1 MEYFDTILE
10 DKIPL
15 KIIEIDEKEYDC
27 ICVMTDLH
35 GTYKAFEKVYT
46 ELEKT
51 FSFNKK
57 VLYIILGDSCDRGE
71 KSFELYKKFQ
81 KINKMKNRKV
91 IHLLGNH
98 EQMLLNSI
106 NNREYLNLWLS
117 NGGVETI
124 FSFDKKMKKK
134 FFPITEN
141 NNYEKLLDT
150 GYNFSKEFPDYYNY
164 ILNFP
169 HIVVSQNYIF
179 VHAGIDFNVPLKEQ
193 DKEKLL
199 WRRDYWQKFN
209 NTGKKVFHGHTPV
222 KKVCGTKNC
231 INLDTGVV
239 FGLKLTIVKIE
250 NGKETYY
257 EIKNE
262 KVEDENDSK

>member
-1 MEYFDTILE
+1 
-10 DKIPL
+10 
-15 KIIEIDEKEYDC
+15 
-27 ICVMTDLH
+27 
-35 GTYKAFEKVYT
+35 
-46 ELEKT
+46 
-51 FSFNKK
+51 
-57 VLYIILGDSCDRGE
+57 
-71 KSFELYKKFQ
+71 
-81 KINKMKNRKV
+81 
-91 IHLLGNH
+91 
-98 EQMLLNSI
+98 MLLNSV

-150 GYNFSKEFPDYYNY
+150 GYDFSKNFPEYYDF
-164 ILNFP
+164 ILEFP
-169 HIVVSQNYIF
+169 HIVISQNYIF
-179 VHAGIDFNVPLKEQ
+179 VHAGIDFNLPLDKQ

-250 NGKETYY
+250 DGKETYY

-262 KVEDENDSK
+262 KVENENDSK

>member
-15 KIIEIDEKEYDC
+15 KIVEIDEKEYDY

-35 GTYKAFEKVYT
+35 GTFEAFEKAYN

-51 FSFNKK
+51 FSKEQK
-57 VLYIILGDSCDRGE
+57 VLYLILGDSCDRGE
-71 KSFELYKKFQ
+71 NSFKLYKTYK
-81 KINKMKNRKV
+81 KINKIKNRKV

-98 EQMLLNSI
+98 EQMLLNSV
-106 NNREYLNLWLS
+106 NDKNYLNMWLS
-117 NGGVETI
+117 NGGTDTI
-124 FSFDKKMKKK
+124 FSFDKKAKKTY
-134 FFPITEN
+134 FPLNEN
-141 NNYEKLLDT
+141 NNYEKLLNSQYD
-150 GYNFSKEFPDYYNY
+150 FSKKFPEYYDF
-164 ILNFP
+164 ILEFP
-169 HIVVSQNYIF
+169 HIVISQNYIF
-179 VHAGIDFNVPLKEQ
+179 VHAGIDFTLSLDKQ

-262 KVEDENDSK
+262 KADD

>member
-15 KIIEIDEKEYDC
+15 KIVEIDEKEYDY

-35 GTYKAFEKVYT
+35 GTFEAFEKAYN

-51 FSFNKK
+51 FSREQK
-57 VLYIILGDSCDRGE
+57 VLYLILGDSCDRGE
-71 KSFELYKKFQ
+71 DSFKLYKTYK
-81 KINKMKNRKV
+81 KINEIKNRKV

-117 NGGVETI
+117 NGGAETI
-124 FSFDKKMKKK
+124 FSFDKKAKKTY
-134 FFPITEN
+134 FPLNEN
-141 NNYEKLLDT
+141 NNYEKLLNSQYD
-150 GYNFSKEFPDYYNY
+150 FSKKFPEYYDY

-179 VHAGIDFNVPLKEQ
+179 VHAGIDFNVSLKEQ
-193 DKEKLL
+193 NKEKLL

-231 INLDTGVV
+231 INLDTGAV

-250 NGKETYY
+250 NGKEIYY

-262 KVEDENDSK
+262 KADD

>member
-15 KIIEIDEKEYDC
+15 KIVEIDEKEYDY

-35 GTYKAFEKVYT
+35 GTFEAFEKAYN

-51 FSFNKK
+51 FSREQK
-57 VLYIILGDSCDRGE
+57 VLYLILGDSCDRGE
-71 KSFELYKKFQ
+71 DSFKLYKTYK
-81 KINKMKNRKV
+81 KINEIKNRKV

-117 NGGVETI
+117 NGGAETI
-124 FSFDKKMKKK
+124 FSFDKKAKKTY
-134 FFPITEN
+134 FPLNEN
-141 NNYEKLLDT
+141 NNYEKLLNSQYD
-150 GYNFSKEFPDYYNY
+150 FSKKFPEYYDY

-179 VHAGIDFNVPLKEQ
+179 VHAGIDFNVSLKEQ

-231 INLDTGVV
+231 INLDTGAV

-250 NGKETYY
+250 NGKEIYY

-262 KVEDENDSK
+262 KADD

>member
-1 MEYFDTILE
+1 MEYFDTFLE

-15 KIIEIDEKEYDC
+15 KIVEIDEKEYDY

-35 GTYKAFEKVYT
+35 GTFEAFEKAYN
-46 ELEKT
+46 ELEKI
-51 FSFNKK
+51 FSREQK
-57 VLYIILGDSCDRGE
+57 VLYLILGDSCDRGE
-71 KSFELYKKFQ
+71 DSFKLYKTYK
-81 KINKMKNRKV
+81 KINEIKNRKV

-117 NGGVETI
+117 NGGAETI
-124 FSFDKKMKKK
+124 FSFDKKAKKTY
-134 FFPITEN
+134 FPLNEN
-141 NNYEKLLDT
+141 NNYEKLLNSQYD
-150 GYNFSKEFPDYYNY
+150 FSKKFPDYYNY

-179 VHAGIDFNVPLKEQ
+179 VHAGIDFNVSLKEQ

-222 KKVCGTKNC
+222 QKVCGTKNC

-262 KVEDENDSK
+262 KVENENDSK